1 MDDDLDR
8 TPMFNDSSEFDD
20 LKFISRLST
29 ILVASIQE
37 VKDRVSQIE
46 FVFCSQLFPGFQMT
60 SRVLQ
65 KKIADTRKLAEDEWK
80 EKEQALLQQVKELQT
95 ERQQFQEEVQQLN
108 NALEQTKTRLMSAEQ
123 SVDRHELEKEVLSTR
138 LECLMRNEDIHAK
151 LKMQFD
157 QEKSELSEAKKMQK
171 KLSEEIELNNQKLLN
186 EQAKGKDLL
195 MELDKMTAMY
205 KQLKSQYMFAVGK
218 FNHKS
223 GNECY
228 LDRVDVVNNSPRSH
242 LKKRRLQDSEEKE
255 EEEVTDI
262 ASQVDES
269 KTGSGAHENP
279 LLHQDV
285 DVFKRSRNDSHTN
298 PAYLDSIL
306 PKHDVG
312 TSKLESIACR
322 KKSSSSW
329 RDTRAHET
337 RGGDPHDN
345 FLDTPL
351 EIARN
356 LNKLP
361 FEPAQDLA
369 APPPQDLDFHNS
381 DDETQ
386 DMNAKTIPLEQR
398 NSAGPANKG
407 FRYRE
412 PVRKKAEREN
422 LEGVE
427 CIQCKKFYD
436 AVLPGD
442 DNNPNDKIRRC
453 EHHDGVSRH
462 RYRYAPPST
471 PEGFWNIGFDS
482 DM

>member
-1 MDDDLDR
+1 MKC
-8 TPMFNDSSEFDD
+8 T
-20 LKFISRLST
+20 
-29 ILVASIQE
+29 
-37 VKDRVSQIE
+37 
-46 FVFCSQLFPGFQMT
+46 
-60 SRVLQ
+60 
-65 KKIADTRKLAEDEWK
+65 
-80 EKEQALLQQVKELQT
+80 
-95 ERQQFQEEVQQLN
+95 
-108 NALEQTKTRLMSAEQ
+108 
-123 SVDRHELEKEVLSTR
+123 
-138 LECLMRNEDIHAK
+138 
-151 LKMQFD
+151 
-157 QEKSELSEAKKMQK
+157 
-171 KLSEEIELNNQKLLN
+171 
-186 EQAKGKDLL
+186 
-195 MELDKMTAMY
+195 
-205 KQLKSQYMFAVGK
+205 
-218 FNHKS
+218 
-223 GNECY
+223 
-228 LDRVDVVNNSPRSH
+228 
-242 LKKRRLQDSEEKE
+242 DSEEKE
-255 EEEVTDI
+255 DEEEVTDI
-262 ASQVDES
+262 ASQVDEP

-279 LLHQDV
+279 VLHQDV
-285 DVFKRSRNDSHTN
+285 DVLKRSRNGSHTK

-306 PKHDVG
+306 PKNDVG
-312 TSKLESIACR
+312 TSKSESITCR

-361 FEPAQDLA
+361 SEPAQDLA

-386 DMNAKTIPLEQR
+386 DMNTKTIPLEQR
-398 NSAGPANKG
+398 NSAGPANKA
-407 FRYRE
+407 FRYHE

-427 CIQCKKFYD
+427 CMQCKKFYD

-462 RYRYAPPST
+462 RYKYAPPLT